1 MSRAFWKD
9 AGRGMR
15 PVSFRPLAAV
25 LAASASASEEVAA
38 GVSVLS
44 SSTVDRRLDVGDLV
58 LLVVLDRDTGAEL
71 KACVVEADRT
81 TAAERMAAEN
91 FIFLYWCRKREM
103 HEI

>member
-1 MSRAFWKD
+1 
-9 AGRGMR
+9 MR

-25 LAASASASEEVAA
+25 LAASASEEVAA